1 MSNRILQINELLRQE
16 LAALVSREIYL
27 RDGLITVTKVKC
39 SPDLKNASVRISVLP
54 ENFSG
59 SALRELKNHNTLFA
73 KELKKK
79 LGSVEKEFTDF
90 KSREEPVMAQNESL
104 RRILNSTEQG
114 KIFLA
119 LIAAHPN
126 SMTIDD
132 LSNLLDTTAVLIKSS
147 LLSLEELEVVE
158 FNPATREVK
167 LPKE

>member
-79 LGSVEKEFTDF
+79 LNLKRIPRF
-90 KSREEPVMAQNESL
+90 KWEIDQQERY
-104 RRILNSTEQG
+104 
-114 KIFLA
+114 A
-119 LIAAHPN
+119 LD
-126 SMTIDD
+126 IDKVFD
-132 LSNLLDTTAVLIKSS
+132 EIKK
-147 LLSLEELEVVE
+147 
-158 FNPATREVK
+158 NDIN
-167 LPKE
+167 